1 LFQIIRQLIKIP
13 IKLYLLFI
21 IFHSVLL

>member
-13 IKLYLLFI
+13 IKLYCRL
-21 IFHSVLL
+21 IFHSVLF